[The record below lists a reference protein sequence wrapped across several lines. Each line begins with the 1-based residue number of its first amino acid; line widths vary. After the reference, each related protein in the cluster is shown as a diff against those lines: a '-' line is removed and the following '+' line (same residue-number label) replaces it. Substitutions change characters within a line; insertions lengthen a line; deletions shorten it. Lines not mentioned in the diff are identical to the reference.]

1 MVFSSLPLLDAVRPD
16 GALADR
22 GATTAERAQ
31 RSAAL
36 LLRVPV
42 ATVCLLDGGG
52 RGSAGRDGLPAGA
65 LPCATS
71 PAAALY
77 AEVVRRRGALAV
89 ADAAAMVVPAMATAL
104 RALAWQSFLGVPL
117 LGPGGVVRGVLAVAD
132 VVPRSWRGDEIAALA
147 DLAALVAEAHGAPDD
162 EGARWIRDVAQR
174 EAQEARRKS
183 EHWLA
188 LVFNGTADLTF
199 LMDVEGDGFRCLAV
213 NESYLAVT
221 GYAEAE
227 VVGRTIWEILPPAA
241 AEQAAARYRAVV
253 RDGEPMQYE
262 EVVRLPVGEVQV
274 ETLLTPISGEDG
286 RCRYLLGVARDV
298 TARRRT
304 EDGLRAAKEDAERAR
319 VAAETARCEAERASQ
334 AKSDFLSRMSHELR
348 TPLNSVIGF
357 ANVLRSS
364 RTARLDEREA
374 AYLDRIVA
382 NGEHLLA
389 LVGDLLD
396 IARIEAGRL
405 PLAPSPVPLGALV
418 RTTVASLEPETVDRP
433 VLLRAEVPASAGRVV
448 ADPTRL
454 QQVLVNLVANALRC
468 TPRGTVTVRVL
479 TDDADG
485 RPLRLEVEDTGIGIP
500 PERLEAIFEPFEQG
514 SAGGAGQGDSGLGLA
529 ISRSLC
535 EHMGFALRVRSTV
548 GQGSV
553 FAIEFE
559 PEGKEGA

>member
-16 GALADR
+16 GAFADR
-22 GATTAERAQ
+22 GATMAERAQ

-52 RGSAGRDGLPAGA
+52 RGSAERDGLPAGA
-65 LPCATS
+65 LSFATS

-132 VVPRSWRGDEIAALA
+132 VVPRSWRADEIAALA
-147 DLAALVAEAHGAPDD
+147 DLAALVADAHAGPDD
-162 EGARWIRDVAQR
+162 EGARWIKDVAQR

-183 EHWLA
+183 EQWLA

-199 LMDVEGDGFRCLAV
+199 LMDVDGDGFRCLAV

-241 AEQAAARYRAVV
+241 AERAAERYRAVV

-262 EVVRLPVGEVQV
+262 EIVRLPVGEVQV

-298 TARRRT
+298 TARRRA
-304 EDGLRAAKEDAERAR
+304 EDGLRAAKDDAERAR
-319 VAAETARCEAERASQ
+319 VAAETARREAERASQ

-357 ANVLRSS
+357 ANVLRND
-364 RTARLDEREA
+364 RTGRRDEREA
-374 AYLDRIVA
+374 AFLDRIVA

-405 PLAPSPVPLGALV
+405 PLAPSPVPIGALV
-418 RTTVASLEPETVDRP
+418 RATVASFEPETMERP
-433 VLLRAEVPASAGRVV
+433 VLLRAETPASAGSVV

-454 QQVLVNLVANALRC
+454 QQVLVNLVANALRR
-468 TPRGTVTVRVL
+468 TPRGTVTVRLL

-485 RPLRLEVEDTGIGIP
+485 RPLRLEVEDTGVGIA
-500 PERLEAIFEPFEQG
+500 PERLDAVFEPFEQG
-514 SAGGAGQGDSGLGLA
+514 SVGGGGQGDSGLGLA

-535 EHMGFALRVRSTV
+535 EHMGFALRVRSTM

-559 PEGKEGA
+559 SERRA